1 MARDYGD
8 VFDIRNMTDD
18 ELYQLIVQ
26 ELQEYPNV
34 DADWVDVAVKDGFVT
49 LSGRVGTA
57 GEVQVAEKVL
67 TDVIGVES
75 YANELVVDELHR
87 SQRPEAADAAAMQ
100 DAAIQD
106 QLGEGAEDQ
115 SDTANHLTEDLEA
128 QSFGTHDMQ
137 KAIEGGVPYIP
148 PERPISEGYRS
159 GENH

>member
-8 VFDIRNMTDD
+8 VYDIRNMSDD

-26 ELQEYPNV
+26 ELQEYPNL
-34 DADWVDVAVKDGFVT
+34 DAGWVDVAVEDGFVT
-49 LSGRVGTA
+49 LSGRVGTD
-57 GEVQVAEKVL
+57 GEVQVAEKIL
-67 TDVIGVES
+67 ADVIGIES

-87 SQRPEAADAAAMQ
+87 GQRPEAADAAAAQ

-115 SDTANHLTEDLEA
+115 TDTADHLTEDLEA
-128 QSFGTHDMQ
+128 QAFGTHDVQ

-148 PERPISEGYRS
+148 PDRPISEGYRS

>member
-8 VFDIRNMTDD
+8 VYDIRNMSDD

-49 LSGRVGTA
+49 LSGRVGTE

-67 TDVIGVES
+67 TDVIGVEN

-87 SQRPEAADAAAMQ
+87 GQRPEAADVAAMR

-115 SDTANHLTEDLEA
+115 TDTADHLTEDIEA
-128 QSFGTHDMQ
+128 ESFGTHDMQ

-148 PERPISEGYRS
+148 PDRPIAEGYGS